1 MSQNKLRLLLGNPAG
16 LDALLEY
23 LSGEITL
30 TEESLNRAARS
41 ALFKAEDRDYALAVQ
56 GKLNAYKE
64 LQDMLNRLGKT
75 STEGK

>member
-23 LSGEITL
+23 LSQEIDEI
-30 TEESLNRAARS
+30 EEALNKAARS
-41 ALFKAEDRDYALAVQ
+41 ALFKAEDRDCALAIH
-56 GKLNAYKE
+56 GKLNAYRD
-64 LQDMLNRLGKT
+64 LQNVLTKLGKT